1 MANFRQQTN
10 SALGTSTVCSACFTT
25 LFLCFSS
32 VSANELCCG
41 ISSNTTVY
49 VPSGQTFQNATNLYA
64 TTSLSGGALAASGW
78 YSDDAGSCV
87 Q

>member
-10 SALGTSTVCSACFTT
+10 SALGTSTVCSACSTT

-32 VSANELCCG
+32 VSADELCCV
-41 ISSNTTVY
+41 ISSNVTVY

-64 TTSLSGGALAASGW
+64 DSTLTTLATSGW
-78 YSDDAGSCV
+78 YSDNAGSCG